1 MAEDSSL
8 YSSFPVAH
16 QENCNLVSNVEDAE
30 NEQPVSSSSSNLDSN
45 KLPTGRLEFSCC
57 SKKGCQNVFTKT
69 IGRIEDEKRRGNKS
83 GIYFCTECSN
93 SSAELI
99 ENSIE
104 TEASAGT
111 YLSVLNNNNTF
122 YLSPIISF
130 CRGKEAANVC
140 DFETFYGDDETT
152 ERRFFFLWWYS
163 HIFPSFVI
171 NTIICWNHF

>member
-8 YSSFPVAH
+8 YSSFPVAQ
-16 QENCNLVSNVEDAE
+16 QENCNLVLNVEVTE

-111 YLSVLNNNNTF
+111 YLSVLNNNNNTF

-130 CRGKEAANVC
+130 CRGK
-140 DFETFYGDDETT
+140 DFETFYGDNETT